1 MQNFT
6 YVLVRIM
13 MMTRTKLFYN
23 LTADNIPDIDTAP
36 PLLP

>member
-1 MQNFT
+1 
-6 YVLVRIM
+6 M